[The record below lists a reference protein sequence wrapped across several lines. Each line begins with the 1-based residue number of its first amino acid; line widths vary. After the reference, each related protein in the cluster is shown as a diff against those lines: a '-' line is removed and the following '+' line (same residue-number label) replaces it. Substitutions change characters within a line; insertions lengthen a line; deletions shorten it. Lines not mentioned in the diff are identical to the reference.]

1 MLEVKMMKI
10 NYDLVMEKQLEEI
23 EKNKIKPKLL
33 LHSCCAPCSSAI
45 LEFLQ
50 EYFEITVYFFNP
62 NITFQEEYM
71 KRLEEQKEYHKK
83 RGYQINVIEGRYNSE
98 IDFFQSIKGLEN
110 EKEGGKRCH
119 QCYRIRLE
127 ETAKKAKEDGYEYFT
142 TVLSIS
148 PMKNA
153 QWINEIGEEFEK
165 EYRVKFLNGDFK
177 KKSRY
182 LRSIEISKEYELYRQ
197 DYCGCIFSKLE
208 REKNE
213 KEKRENNGGER

>member
-1 MLEVKMMKI
+1 MKI
-10 NYDLVMEKQLEEI
+10 NYDLAMENQLKEI
-23 EKNKIKPKLL
+23 KKSERKPKLL

-50 EYFEITVYFFNP
+50 EYFEITIYFFNP
-62 NITFQEEYM
+62 NITFEEEYI
-71 KRLEEQKEYHKK
+71 KRLEEQREYHKK
-83 RGYQINVIEGRYNSE
+83 RGYKINVIEGRYNPE
-98 IDFFQSIKGLEN
+98 VDFFQKIKGLEN
-110 EKEGGKRCH
+110 EREGGKRCY
-119 QCYRIRLE
+119 QCYNLRLE
-127 ETAKKAKEDGYEYFT
+127 ETAKKAKEMEYEYFT

-153 QWINEIGEEFEK
+153 QWINEIGEELGK
-165 EYRVKFLNGDFK
+165 KYGIKFLSGDFK

-208 REKNE
+208 REKIE
-213 KEKRENNGGER
+213 KEKREKNGGER

>member
-1 MLEVKMMKI
+1 MKI
-10 NYDLVMEKQLEEI
+10 NYDLAMENQLQEI
-23 EKNKIKPKLL
+23 KKSENKPRLL

-45 LEFLQ
+45 SEFLQ

-62 NITFQEEYM
+62 NITFEEEYL

-83 RGYQINVIEGRYNSE
+83 RGYKINVVEGEYNPE
-98 IDFFQSIKGLEN
+98 IDFFQKVKGLEN
-110 EKEGGKRCH
+110 EREGGKRCH
-119 QCYRIRLE
+119 QCYNLRLE
-127 ETAKKAKEDGYEYFT
+127 ETAKKAQELGYDYFT

-153 QWINEIGEEFEK
+153 QWINEIGEELGK
-165 EYRVKFLNGDFK
+165 KYGIKFLNGDFK

-197 DYCGCIFSKLE
+197 DYCGCIFSKVE
-208 REKNE
+208 REKIE
-213 KEKRENNGGER
+213 KEKKEKDGGER

>member
-1 MLEVKMMKI
+1 MKI
-10 NYDLVMEKQLEEI
+10 NYDLAMENQLQEI
-23 EKNKIKPKLL
+23 KKSENKPRLL

-62 NITFQEEYM
+62 NITFEEEYL

-83 RGYQINVIEGRYNSE
+83 RGYKINVAEGEYNPE
-98 IDFFQSIKGLEN
+98 IDFFQKVKGLEN
-110 EKEGGKRCH
+110 EREGGKRCH
-119 QCYRIRLE
+119 QCYNLRLE
-127 ETAKKAKEDGYEYFT
+127 ETAKKAQELGYDYFT

-153 QWINEIGEEFEK
+153 QWINEIGEELGK
-165 EYRVKFLNGDFK
+165 KYGIKFLNGDFK

-197 DYCGCIFSKLE
+197 DYCGCIFSKVE
-208 REKNE
+208 REKIE
-213 KEKRENNGGER
+213 KKKKEKDGGER

>member
-1 MLEVKMMKI
+1 MKI
-10 NYDLVMEKQLEEI
+10 NYDLVMEKQLKEI
-23 EKNKIKPKLL
+23 EKNKIKPRLL

-50 EYFEITVYFFNP
+50 EYFEITIHFFNP
-62 NITFQEEYM
+62 NITFQEEYL

-83 RGYQINVIEGRYNSE
+83 RGYQINVIEGRYNPE
-98 IDFFQSIKGLEN
+98 IDFFQNIKGLEN
-110 EKEGGKRCH
+110 EKEGGRRCH

-127 ETAKKAKEDGYEYFT
+127 ETVKKAKEDGYEYFT

-153 QWINEIGEEFEK
+153 QWINEIGKELEK
-165 EYRVKFLNGDFK
+165 KYEVKFLNGDFK

-182 LRSIEISKEYELYRQ
+182 LRSIEVSKEYELYRQ

-208 REKNE
+208 REKIE
-213 KEKRENNGGER
+213 KEKREKNGGER

>member
-1 MLEVKMMKI
+1 MKI
-10 NYDLVMEKQLEEI
+10 NYDLAMENQLQEI
-23 EKNKIKPKLL
+23 KKSENKPRLL

-62 NITFQEEYM
+62 NITFEEEYM

-83 RGYQINVIEGRYNSE
+83 RGYKINVVEGEYNPE
-98 IDFFQSIKGLEN
+98 IDFFQKVKGLEN
-110 EKEGGKRCH
+110 EREGGKRCH
-119 QCYRIRLE
+119 QCYNLRLE
-127 ETAKKAKEDGYEYFT
+127 ETAKKAQELGYDSFT

-153 QWINEIGEEFEK
+153 QWINEIGEELGK
-165 EYRVKFLNGDFK
+165 KYGIKFLNGDFK

-197 DYCGCIFSKLE
+197 DYCGCIFSKVE
-208 REKNE
+208 REKIE
-213 KEKRENNGGER
+213 KEKKEKDGGER

>member
-1 MLEVKMMKI
+1 MKI
-10 NYDLVMEKQLEEI
+10 NYDLAMENQLQEI
-23 EKNKIKPKLL
+23 KKSENKPRLL

-62 NITFQEEYM
+62 NITFEEEYM

-83 RGYQINVIEGRYNSE
+83 RGYKINVVEGEYNPE
-98 IDFFQSIKGLEN
+98 IDFFQKVKGLEN
-110 EKEGGKRCH
+110 EREGGKRCY
-119 QCYRIRLE
+119 QCYNLRLE
-127 ETAKKAKEDGYEYFT
+127 ETAKKAQELGYDYFT

-153 QWINEIGEEFEK
+153 QWINEIGEELGK
-165 EYRVKFLNGDFK
+165 KYGIKFLNGDFK

-197 DYCGCIFSKLE
+197 DYCGCIFSKVE
-208 REKNE
+208 REKIE
-213 KEKRENNGGER
+213 KEKKEKDGGER

>member
-1 MLEVKMMKI
+1 MKI
-10 NYDLVMEKQLEEI
+10 NYDLAMENQLQEI
-23 EKNKIKPKLL
+23 KKSENKPRLL

-62 NITFQEEYM
+62 NINFEEEYL

-83 RGYQINVIEGRYNSE
+83 RGYKINVVEGEYNPE
-98 IDFFQSIKGLEN
+98 IDFFQKVKGLEN
-110 EKEGGKRCH
+110 EREGGKRCH
-119 QCYRIRLE
+119 QCYNLRLE
-127 ETAKKAKEDGYEYFT
+127 ETAKKSQELGYDYFT

-153 QWINEIGEEFEK
+153 QWINEIGEELGK
-165 EYRVKFLNGDFK
+165 KYGIKFLNGDFK

-197 DYCGCIFSKLE
+197 DYCGCIFSKVE
-208 REKNE
+208 REKIE
-213 KEKRENNGGER
+213 KEKKEKDGGER

>member
-1 MLEVKMMKI
+1 MKI
-10 NYDLVMEKQLEEI
+10 NYDLAMENQLQEI
-23 EKNKIKPKLL
+23 KKSENKPILL

-62 NITFQEEYM
+62 NITFEEEYM

-83 RGYQINVIEGRYNSE
+83 RGYKINVVEGEYNPE
-98 IDFFQSIKGLEN
+98 IDFFQKVKGLEN
-110 EKEGGKRCH
+110 EREGGRRCH
-119 QCYRIRLE
+119 QCYNLRLE
-127 ETAKKAKEDGYEYFT
+127 ETAKKAQELGYDYFT

-153 QWINEIGEEFEK
+153 QWINEIGEELGK
-165 EYRVKFLNGDFK
+165 KYGIKFLNGDFK

-197 DYCGCIFSKLE
+197 DYCGCIFSKVE
-208 REKNE
+208 REKIE
-213 KEKRENNGGER
+213 KEKKEKDGGER

>member
-1 MLEVKMMKI
+1 MKI
-10 NYDLVMEKQLEEI
+10 NYDLVMEKQLKEI
-23 EKNKIKPKLL
+23 EKNKIKPRLL

-50 EYFEITVYFFNP
+50 DYFEITIYFFNP
-62 NITFQEEYM
+62 NITFQEEYL

-83 RGYQINVIEGRYNSE
+83 RGYQINVIEGRYNPK
-98 IDFFQSIKGLEN
+98 IDFFQNIKGLEN

-127 ETAKKAKEDGYEYFT
+127 ETVKKAKEDGYEYFT

-153 QWINEIGEEFEK
+153 QWINEIGEKLEK
-165 EYRVKFLNGDFK
+165 KYEVKFLNGDFK

-182 LRSIEISKEYELYRQ
+182 LRSIEVSKEYELYRQ

-208 REKNE
+208 REKIE
-213 KEKRENNGGER
+213 KEKREKNGGER

>member
-1 MLEVKMMKI
+1 MKI
-10 NYDLVMEKQLEEI
+10 NYDLVMEKQLKEI

-50 EYFEITVYFFNP
+50 EYFEITIYFFNP
-62 NITFQEEYM
+62 NITFQKEYL

-83 RGYQINVIEGRYNSE
+83 RGYQINVIEGRYNPD
-98 IDFFQSIKGLEN
+98 IDFFQNIKGLEN

-127 ETAKKAKEDGYEYFT
+127 ETVKKAKEDGYEYFT

-153 QWINEIGEEFEK
+153 QWINEIGEELEK
-165 EYRVKFLNGDFK
+165 KYEVKFLNGDFK
-177 KKSRY
+177 KKGRY
-182 LRSIEISKEYELYRQ
+182 LRSIEVSKEYELYRQ

-208 REKNE
+208 REKIE
-213 KEKRENNGGER
+213 KEKREKNGGER

>member
-1 MLEVKMMKI
+1 MMKI

-98 IDFFQSIKGLEN
+98 IDFFKI
-110 EKEGGKRCH
+110 
-119 QCYRIRLE
+119 
-127 ETAKKAKEDGYEYFT
+127 
-142 TVLSIS
+142 
-148 PMKNA
+148 
-153 QWINEIGEEFEK
+153 
-165 EYRVKFLNGDFK
+165 
-177 KKSRY
+177 
-182 LRSIEISKEYELYRQ
+182 
-197 DYCGCIFSKLE
+197 
-208 REKNE
+208 
-213 KEKRENNGGER
+213 

>member
-1 MLEVKMMKI
+1 MKI
-10 NYDLVMEKQLEEI
+10 NYDLAMENQLQEI
-23 EKNKIKPKLL
+23 KKSENKPRLL

-62 NITFQEEYM
+62 NITFEEEYM

-83 RGYQINVIEGRYNSE
+83 RGYKINVVEGEYNPE
-98 IDFFQSIKGLEN
+98 IDFFQKVKGLEN
-110 EKEGGKRCH
+110 EREGGKRCH
-119 QCYRIRLE
+119 QCYNLRLE
-127 ETAKKAKEDGYEYFT
+127 ETAKKAQELGYDYFT

-153 QWINEIGEEFEK
+153 QWINEIGEELGK
-165 EYRVKFLNGDFK
+165 KYGIKFLNGDFK

-197 DYCGCIFSKLE
+197 DYCGCIFSKVE
-208 REKNE
+208 REKTE
-213 KEKRENNGGER
+213 KEKKEKDGGER

>member
-1 MLEVKMMKI
+1 MKI
-10 NYDLVMEKQLEEI
+10 NYDLAMENQLQEI
-23 EKNKIKPKLL
+23 KKSENKPRLL

-62 NITFQEEYM
+62 NITFEEEYM

-83 RGYQINVIEGRYNSE
+83 RGYKINVVEGEYNPD
-98 IDFFQSIKGLEN
+98 IDFFQKVKGLEN
-110 EKEGGKRCH
+110 EREGGKRCH
-119 QCYRIRLE
+119 QCYNLRLE
-127 ETAKKAKEDGYEYFT
+127 ETAKKAQELGYDYFT

-153 QWINEIGEEFEK
+153 QWINEIGEELGK
-165 EYRVKFLNGDFK
+165 KYGIKFLNGDFK

-197 DYCGCIFSKLE
+197 DYCGCIFSKVE
-208 REKNE
+208 REKIE
-213 KEKRENNGGER
+213 KEKKEKDGGER

>member
-1 MLEVKMMKI
+1 MKI
-10 NYDLVMEKQLEEI
+10 NYDLAMENQLQEI
-23 EKNKIKPKLL
+23 KKSENKPRLL
-33 LHSCCAPCSSAI
+33 LHSCCASCSSAI

-62 NITFQEEYM
+62 NITFEEEYL

-83 RGYQINVIEGRYNSE
+83 RGYKINVVEGEYNPE
-98 IDFFQSIKGLEN
+98 IDFFQKVKGLEN
-110 EKEGGKRCH
+110 EREGGKRCH
-119 QCYRIRLE
+119 QCYNLRLE
-127 ETAKKAKEDGYEYFT
+127 ETAKKAQELGYDYFT

-153 QWINEIGEEFEK
+153 QWINEIGEELGK
-165 EYRVKFLNGDFK
+165 RYGIKFLNGDFK

-197 DYCGCIFSKLE
+197 DYCGCIFSKVE
-208 REKNE
+208 REKIE
-213 KEKRENNGGER
+213 KEKKEKDGGER

>member
-1 MLEVKMMKI
+1 MKI
-10 NYDLVMEKQLEEI
+10 NYDLAMENQLQEI
-23 EKNKIKPKLL
+23 KKSENKPRLL

-62 NITFQEEYM
+62 NINFEEEYL

-83 RGYQINVIEGRYNSE
+83 RVYKINLVEGEYNPE
-98 IDFFQSIKGLEN
+98 IDFFQKVKGLEN
-110 EKEGGKRCH
+110 EREGGKRCH
-119 QCYRIRLE
+119 QCYNLRLE
-127 ETAKKAKEDGYEYFT
+127 ETAKKAQELGYDYFT

-153 QWINEIGEEFEK
+153 QWINEIGEELGK
-165 EYRVKFLNGDFK
+165 KYGIKFLNGDFK

-197 DYCGCIFSKLE
+197 DYCGCIFSKVE
-208 REKNE
+208 REKIE
-213 KEKRENNGGER
+213 KEKKEKDGGER

>member
-1 MLEVKMMKI
+1 MKI
-10 NYDLVMEKQLEEI
+10 NYDLAMENQLQEI
-23 EKNKIKPKLL
+23 KKSENKPRLL

-62 NITFQEEYM
+62 NITFEEEYL

-83 RGYQINVIEGRYNSE
+83 RGYKINVVEGEYNPE
-98 IDFFQSIKGLEN
+98 IDFFQKVNGLEN
-110 EKEGGKRCH
+110 EREGGKRCH
-119 QCYRIRLE
+119 QCYNLRLE
-127 ETAKKAKEDGYEYFT
+127 ETAKKAQELGYDYFT

-153 QWINEIGEEFEK
+153 QWINEIGEELGK
-165 EYRVKFLNGDFK
+165 KYGIKFLNGDFK

-197 DYCGCIFSKLE
+197 DYCGCIFSKVE
-208 REKNE
+208 REKIE
-213 KEKRENNGGER
+213 KEKKEKDGGER

>member
-1 MLEVKMMKI
+1 MKI
-10 NYDLVMEKQLEEI
+10 NYDLAMENQLQEI
-23 EKNKIKPKLL
+23 KKSENKPRLL

-62 NITFQEEYM
+62 NITFEEEYL

-83 RGYQINVIEGRYNSE
+83 RGYRINVVEGEYNPE
-98 IDFFQSIKGLEN
+98 IDFFQKVKGLEN
-110 EKEGGKRCH
+110 EREGGKRCH
-119 QCYRIRLE
+119 QCYNLRLE
-127 ETAKKAKEDGYEYFT
+127 ETAKKAQELGYDYFT

-153 QWINEIGEEFEK
+153 QWINEIGEELGK
-165 EYRVKFLNGDFK
+165 KYDIKFLNGDFK

-197 DYCGCIFSKLE
+197 DYCGCIFSKVE
-208 REKNE
+208 REKIE
-213 KEKRENNGGER
+213 KDGGER